1 VRRPRQRAMASS
13 VALQRSMSKR
23 VQLCGAEQAPQ
34 SIKQSASAPLLPA
47 ITRERRG
54 PVGEDQRQ
62 LMLSRAWTTERR
74 RLLHERRQ
82 RQWLRS
88 KAKHGYVDFSD
99 AERAELRRYFD
110 ALAED
115 NQRIRLESLEDLFIS
130 LGAADTRD
138 EVLKLVA
145 ELDED
150 NNGELDFE
158 EYLEIVRNWTNAN
171 ITQARLRAAKAPGEY
186 EEVAAAAKRA
196 KETTERLKV
205 FMAMMQ
211 GKLGDRNL
219 NFKTVISNY
228 RRSLMFDATG
238 ARGCPT
244 DQQARGS
251 RILHNFAALQRNRH
265 QAVEVSDDSDH
276 DDDDGER
283 SAKRFDEAVGPAPLG
298 SLGMVW
304 RGVCHEHN
312 LVSSRPTSSNGKHRR
327 RSLERPLSPSQV
339 VASICKI
346 NPRKVRVAGAGQT
359 VIVHAPA
366 REESGGTKDTVG

>member
-1 VRRPRQRAMASS
+1 
-13 VALQRSMSKR
+13 
-23 VQLCGAEQAPQ
+23 
-34 SIKQSASAPLLPA
+34 
-47 ITRERRG
+47 
-54 PVGEDQRQ
+54 
-62 LMLSRAWTTERR
+62 MLSRAWTTERR

-211 GKLGDRNL
+211 GKLGDQ
-219 NFKTVISNY
+219 TSISK
-228 RRSLMFDATG
+228 RSSPTTAGRSCLMPPA
-238 ARGCPT
+238 
-244 DQQARGS
+244 
-251 RILHNFAALQRNRH
+251 LEAALLTSRQEGPEYCTTLRRCNETDTKQLRFLTT
-265 QAVEVSDDSDH
+265 AIMTMMMVSALLSVSMKQLALLLLGVWAWCGEGCAMNTILCLLGQLLPMANIDDARWKGPCLPVKWWRAFARSTQ
-276 DDDDGER
+276 ER
-283 SAKRFDEAVGPAPLG
+283 SALLA
-298 SLGMVW
+298 
-304 RGVCHEHN
+304 
-312 LVSSRPTSSNGKHRR
+312 
-327 RSLERPLSPSQV
+327 
-339 VASICKI
+339 
-346 NPRKVRVAGAGQT
+346 RV
-359 VIVHAPA
+359 
-366 REESGGTKDTVG
+366 KL